1 MFSTGE
7 DLPDDYG
14 QWLPKKDPGSKRRA
28 GVILHP
34 TSLQGPY
41 GIGDFGEEALRF
53 VDWLHLSGCSVWQV
67 IIVFFS
73 VFVDDLL
80 AVLPIYM
87 FSSACLTAYLFVII

>member
-7 DLPDDYG
+7 DLPVDYG
-14 QWLPKKDPGSKRRA
+14 EWLPKKDPGSKRRA

-34 TSLQGPY
+34 SSLQGPY

-67 IIVFFS
+67 IVVFF
-73 VFVDDLL
+73 
-80 AVLPIYM
+80 YM
-87 FSSACLTAYLFVII
+87 FSSACLTTHWLLFDSDFNFFA